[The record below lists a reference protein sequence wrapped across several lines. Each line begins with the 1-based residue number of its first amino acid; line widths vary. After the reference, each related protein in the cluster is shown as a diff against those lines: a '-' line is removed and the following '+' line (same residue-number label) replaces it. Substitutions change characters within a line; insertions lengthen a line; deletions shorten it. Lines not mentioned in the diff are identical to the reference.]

1 MSVST
6 ALARRGLLMLV
17 LAGVLWGTGG
27 LLGQLL
33 AESSGLTPLAVAA
46 LRLAAGGGLI
56 VAYLWVTGR
65 RRPRSRAAWRR
76 IGATGL
82 LAATFQASYFTAV
95 TLTSV
100 SLATLITI
108 GAAPVIVLVARYRA
122 ASRSQV
128 VGTALALLGLGMLIG
143 LPTAAPASGALLAGA
158 ACALLAGA
166 GFAVM
171 TLLGSRPVAGLD
183 DVTTVGVGFT
193 VGGLVLASI
202 VSGTSGWSFVFDLH
216 SVALLL
222 ALAIIPTALAYTFY
236 FRGLRTTS
244 AGTGSVLALLEPFTA
259 TVLAALLLGER
270 IGATGLIAGAV
281 LVLAMVMTGRGTMN
295 LPTTRSR

>member
-6 ALARRGLLMLV
+6 VLARRGLLMLV
-17 LAGVLWGTGG
+17 VAGVLWGTGG

-33 AESSGLTPLAVAA
+33 AESSGLSPLGVAA
-46 LRLAAGGGLI
+46 VRLAAGGGLI
-56 VAYLWVTGR
+56 LAYLRVTGR
-65 RRPRSRAAWRR
+65 ALPRSRAAWLR

-108 GAAPVIVLVARYRA
+108 GAAPVIVLIARYRT

-128 VGTALALLGLGMLIG
+128 VGTALALLGLAMLIG

-166 GFAVM
+166 GFAMM

-193 VGGLVLASI
+193 IGGLVLASI
-202 VSGTSGWSFVFDLH
+202 VSATSGWSFVFDLH
-216 SVALLL
+216 SAALLL
-222 ALAIIPTALAYTFY
+222 GLAIIPTALAYTCY
-236 FRGLRTTS
+236 FRGLRSTS

-270 IGATGLIAGAV
+270 IGTIGLIAGAV
-281 LVLAMVMTGRGTMN
+281 LALAMVMTARA
-295 LPTTRSR
+295 PRAEPVRPE